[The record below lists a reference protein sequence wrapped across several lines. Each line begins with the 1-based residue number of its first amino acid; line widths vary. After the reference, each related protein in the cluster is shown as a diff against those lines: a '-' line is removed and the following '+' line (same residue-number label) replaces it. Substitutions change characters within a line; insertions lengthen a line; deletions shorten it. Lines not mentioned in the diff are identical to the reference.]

1 MPCRA
6 CLVLYLSAFPSP
18 VLRPAHALRCAFLL
32 LVALGAVTAAA
43 QSHRL
48 IPLGDPAYVMIERL
62 QRRGHLLG
70 LNPTVL
76 PYDEAAL
83 GEALA
88 RLVPADLSPLEARW
102 ADRLRRRLRPTP
114 ERPPLRGQQAAA
126 TLEVGGGVRAVNN
139 GRLDPARPTGDTDAT
154 VSVGDVRL
162 FPLAV
167 FQGSL
172 EAGPL
177 VAQLGARLDTFYPD
191 DPDGLNVGNV
201 SVFLRNEESHV
212 GAVGRIGEVRLGAVA
227 RQWGVPSG
235 TGVFLSDNPQP
246 FDALTLRIGGERLA
260 VRSIAAQLD
269 AATLDFVDQ
278 RVSFTGRAGDRSREP
293 QLQRYLAGHRIDW
306 RPKPWITV
314 AGIETMLYSGNGA
327 SLSLPALLSTSVL
340 SFLNDGAPR
349 NTENNGIVG
358 GLLWVQR
365 GRVTVTGQL
374 AFDDFDLFNGR
385 EPASVAL
392 TGQAVVAGLGDRVDA
407 GVDLTVVTARVY
419 NSTSLEQ
426 SYVYALRSIGAPFSD
441 TVDLRLFADTSVDDL
456 LPGLTVGPELRAVWQ
471 GEGAPATPYPPN
483 EAPTILIGDAQRTL
497 RLGVRADL
505 SMPWY
510 FVRGS
515 LGVNRVTNERNVL
528 GASSTRL
535 VGIVEAGARI
545 RFASGLSL

>member
-1 MPCRA
+1 MP
-6 CLVLYLSAFPSP
+6 
-18 VLRPAHALRCAFLL
+18 RPAPALRRSVLL
-32 LVALGAVTAAA
+32 LAAAGAFALPAAA

-48 IPLGDPAYVMIERL
+48 LPLGDPSYATIERL
-62 QRRGHLLG
+62 QRRGHLLD

-76 PYDEAAL
+76 PYDEAAV

-88 RLVPADLSPLEARW
+88 RLVPVDLSPLETRW

-114 ERPPLRGQQAAA
+114 QRPALRGQQAAA
-126 TLEVGGGVRAVNN
+126 TLEVGGGVRATNN
-139 GRLDPARPTGDTDAT
+139 GRLDPARPTGSTEAT
-154 VSVGDVRL
+154 VAVGDGRL

-172 EAGPL
+172 DAGPL

-235 TGVFLSDNPQP
+235 TGVFLSANPQP

-269 AATLDFVDQ
+269 AATLNFVDQ
-278 RVSFTGRAGDRSREP
+278 TVSFTGRAGDRSREP
-293 QLQRYLAGHRIDW
+293 QIQRYLAGHRIDW

-327 SLSLPALLSTSVL
+327 SLSLPALLPTSVL
-340 SFLNDGAPR
+340 SFLNDGGPR
-349 NTENNGIVG
+349 NTENNGVVG

-365 GRVTVTGQL
+365 GPVTVTGQI

-392 TGQAVVAGLGDRVDA
+392 TGQAVVAGLADRVDA
-407 GVDLTVVTARVY
+407 GVDLTLVTARAY
-419 NSTSLEQ
+419 SSGLLEQ
-426 SYVYALRSIGAPFSD
+426 TYVYALRNIGAPFSD
-441 TVDLRLFADTSVDDL
+441 TIDLRVFADASMDDL

-471 GEGAPATPYPPN
+471 GAGGTGAPFPAN
-483 EAPTILIGDAQRTL
+483 DAPAILVGDAQRTL
-497 RLGVRADL
+497 RAGVRADL

-528 GASSTRL
+528 GSDSTRL

-545 RFASGLSL
+545 RLVSSLSL